1 MIKKITK
8 LCLAG
13 TLVLGT
19 VGTAYAADEE
29 VVTGP
34 FAAEN
39 FSATLTFTSNYIYRG
54 LSFSNDHP
62 ALQGSFDWTYGNL
75 FAGVWGSS
83 LTDQDP
89 ITNANGDPVA
99 GYELENDFY
108 IGYADSYAGVDW
120 FVMPIYYHFYDDH
133 QRNTGG
139 IEADVFELW
148 LDANYAIND
157 TVSVHGMYAYS
168 PDFFFESG
176 DANYVKGDVTVQLP
190 QGFSL
195 NAGLGYQDVQGGDGL
210 TAGWDYTHWDIGL
223 SKDLVGFNLDLR
235 YSDTSADSSTDS
247 LNTNFLGSTQN
258 SDDTVTFTVSRTF

>member
-13 TLVLGT
+13 TLVLGSM
-19 VGTAYAADEE
+19 GTALAADEE

-39 FSATLTFTSNYIYRG
+39 FSATLTFTSNYMYRG

-62 ALQGSFDWTYGNL
+62 ALQGSFDWSYGNL

-83 LTDQDP
+83 LSDQS
-89 ITNANGDPVA
+89 GS

-108 IGYADSYAGVDW
+108 VGYADSVAGIDW
-120 FVMPIYYHFYDDH
+120 FVMPIYYHFYDDDE
-133 QRNTGG
+133 NDTGG
-139 IEADVFELW
+139 AEADVFELW
-148 LDANYAIND
+148 LDASYAIND

-176 DANYVKGDVTVQLP
+176 NAHYVKGDVTFQLP

-195 NAGLGYQDVQGGDGL
+195 NAGIGYQDVEGDNGNFV
-210 TAGWDYTHWDIGL
+210 TAQGWDYTHWDIGI
-223 SKDLVGFNLDLR
+223 SKDLAGFNLDLR
-235 YSDTSADSSTDS
+235 YSDTSEDSASDTI
-247 LNTNFLGSTQN
+247 NTGFFVDTGNT
-258 SDDTVTFTVSRTF
+258 DDTVTFTVSRSF